1 MEGITIFRVYI
12 LQKLTIERNA
22 LNSNIINSNI
32 INPFF
37 TTLAL
42 KGKISL
48 PQYKY
53 KILQYKILVA
63 WKLCSS
69 NTNNLFKF
77 NL

>member
-12 LQKLTIERNA
+12 LQKLSIERNA

-42 KGKISL
+42 KGKNFITT
-48 PQYKY
+48 
-53 KILQYKILVA
+53 V
-63 WKLCSS
+63 
-69 NTNNLFKF
+69 
-77 NL
+77 